1 MGQYKYIAI
10 NPAGEEV
17 RGLLQAELEQHVFA
31 ALEAQGLTPLSIA
44 PVAASSKTQLFARKR
59 IKRADIVNMTS
70 QLASLMQAK
79 LPLVKALD
87 ALQRTA
93 HPSLGVLLAD
103 ISSRVAQ
110 GEPLALVLEKYPQH
124 FPPLYRS
131 MVQAGEA
138 GGIFP
143 EALKQV
149 AANQERDLEARSKM
163 KGAMTYPLIM
173 VAVMLLSVVVLLTFV
188 IPRFTGVFAG
198 MGVAMPLPT
207 RALIFISD
215 GLIAWWWLIAGVGL
229 ALFGLVRTV
238 FARPEGRLKVERYKL
253 RLPGVGGIVRD
264 MSLARF
270 LGSLGALLDNG
281 VPMLEALEA
290 TRDVAGNGWIMH
302 ALGEVQKEV
311 SEGEA
316 LSVSLSARGELFPD
330 LVQGMVGTGEEAGNL
345 PEMLLS
351 AGEYYAR
358 EGGRKIATLTTMAE
372 PVIILVMG
380 LMVGFVIISMLLPI
394 FQMTMSVK

>member
-10 NPAGEEV
+10 NSAGEEV
-17 RGLLQAELEQHVFA
+17 RGQLTADQEQQVFA
-31 ALEAQGLTPLSIA
+31 GLEAQGLTPLSIA
-44 PVAASSKTQLFARKR
+44 PVAASSRTRLFARKR

-79 LPLVKALD
+79 LPLIKALD

-110 GEPLALVLEKYPQH
+110 GEPLARVLEQYPQH

-188 IPRFTGVFAG
+188 IPRFTGVFSG

-207 RALIFISD
+207 RALIFVSD
-215 GLIAWWWLIAGVGL
+215 GLVAWWWLFAGAGL
-229 ALFGLVRTV
+229 GLYGLVRAV
-238 FARPEGRLKVERYKL
+238 LARPEGRLKVERYKL

-264 MSLARF
+264 MSLSRF
-270 LGSLGALLDNG
+270 LGSLGALLENG

-290 TRDVAGNGWIMH
+290 TRDVAGNGWIKL
-302 ALGEVQKEV
+302 ALEDVHKEV
-311 SEGEA
+311 REGDA
-316 LSVSLSARGELFPD
+316 LSGALAARGELFPD

-351 AGEYYAR
+351 AGDYYAR
-358 EGGRKIATLTTMAE
+358 EGGRKMSTLTTMAE
-372 PVIILVMG
+372 PMIILVMG
-380 LMVGFVIISMLLPI
+380 LMVGFIIISMLLPI